1 MPTHL
6 ASLGSLVHPHQMEIQ
21 EFASYALVIDA
32 RSAGAYQ
39 EDHVPGAV
47 SVPIAATP
55 PFSAQDSS
63 LTGEPGPSIPDALAV
78 HAQSLPAGET
88 ILVYCDRGGLDSMVW
103 AEPLRAAGF
112 QVDVLGGG
120 WINYRRW
127 VNAGLD
133 LLPRVL
139 TFRPL
144 LAPPVS
150 GLCRVLDLLVRQGEQ
165 VIDLAALA
173 GQRLVPGLTLQGD
186 EPPSQHAFE
195 TALLDA
201 MRHLDPQRQVWLRD
215 GIAGLGGL
223 SLPPSLRDALQRSKC
238 VTLEVPLPVRALA
251 WLERLQAMN
260 TSIAALLQAFSA
272 SALPPPS
279 KVLEQSRALANA
291 GQLADALATIIRGY
305 IDPRSASLLAS
316 AKVEVIRL
324 ASLKADAVAA
334 VVNGWLGSDATGV
347 PDGTT

>member
-47 SVPIAATP
+47 NVPVAATP
-55 PFSAQDSS
+55 PVSPRAPS
-63 LTGEPGPSIPDALAV
+63 LMSEPGPSIPDALAV
-78 HAQSLPAGET
+78 HTAGLPAGDT

-103 AEPLRAAGF
+103 ATPLRAAGF

-127 VNAGLD
+127 VNAGLE

-165 VIDLAALA
+165 VIDLAEI
-173 GQRLVPGLTLQGD
+173 G
-186 EPPSQHAFE
+186 
-195 TALLDA
+195 
-201 MRHLDPQRQVWLRD
+201 
-215 GIAGLGGL
+215 
-223 SLPPSLRDALQRSKC
+223 
-238 VTLEVPLPVRALA
+238 RAH
-251 WLERLQAMN
+251 
-260 TSIAALLQAFSA
+260 
-272 SALPPPS
+272 
-279 KVLEQSRALANA
+279 V
-291 GQLADALATIIRGY
+291 
-305 IDPRSASLLAS
+305 
-316 AKVEVIRL
+316 
-324 ASLKADAVAA
+324 
-334 VVNGWLGSDATGV
+334 
-347 PDGTT
+347 

>member
-6 ASLGSLVHPHQMEIQ
+6 ASLDSLVHPHQMEIQ

-39 EDHVPGAV
+39 EDHLPGAV

-55 PFSAQDSS
+55 PTSAQDSS
-63 LTGEPGPSIPDALAV
+63 LTGEPGPLIPDALAA
-78 HAQSLPAGET
+78 HTQGLPAGET

-103 AEPLRAAGF
+103 AAPLRSAGF

-127 VNAGLD
+127 VSAGLD

-215 GIAGLGGL
+215 GIVGLGDL

-251 WLERLQAMN
+251 WFERLQAMN

-279 KVLEQSRALANA
+279 EVLERSRALASA
-291 GQLADALATIIRGY
+291 GQVTDALATIIRVY
-305 IDPRSASLLAS
+305 IDPSSASLLTS

-334 VVNGWLGSDATGV
+334 VVDGWLGSDATGV
-347 PDGTT
+347 PNGTT